1 VSRTKDGFVFY
12 INNWSSAFT
21 YRATSTAGDVALG
34 RGRLGRM
41 PVTVTGLEPGEAAIV
56 DIAVS
61 RTGYI
66 TETVSKRGVAKI
78 AFGLTTRFGTPT
90 YRTGNSSF
98 TVKISNYDPDYEYD
112 ITSNYGTLSIGTP
125 VGSIV
130 QLTVTGLNS
139 KTVRN
144 TKISVTTSR
153 TGYATV
159 TTSFI
164 S

>member
-1 VSRTKDGFVFY
+1 
-12 INNWSSAFT
+12 
-21 YRATSTAGDVALG
+21 
-34 RGRLGRM
+34 M
-41 PVTVTGLEPGEAAIV
+41 PVTVTDLNPGEAAIV

-66 TETVSKRGVAKI
+66 TESASKRGVAKI

-90 YRTGNSSF
+90 YKTGNNSF
-98 TVKISNYDPDYEYD
+98 TVKISNYDPDYEYE

-125 VGSIV
+125 VGTTL

-139 KTVRN
+139 KTLRN

-153 TGYATV
+153 TGYAKV
-159 TTSFI
+159 TATFI

>member
-1 VSRTKDGFVFY
+1 
-12 INNWSSAFT
+12 
-21 YRATSTAGDVALG
+21 
-34 RGRLGRM
+34 M
-41 PVTVTGLEPGEAAIV
+41 PVTVTDLNPGEAAIV

-61 RTGYI
+61 RNGYS
-66 TETVSKRGVAKI
+66 TESASKRGVAKI

-90 YRTGNSSF
+90 YKAGNNSF
-98 TVKISNYDPDYEYD
+98 TVKISNYDPDYEYE

-125 VGSIV
+125 VGTTLL
-130 QLTVTGLNS
+130 LTVTGLNS

-153 TGYATV
+153 TGYASV
-159 TTSFI
+159 TSTFI

>member
-1 VSRTKDGFVFY
+1 
-12 INNWSSAFT
+12 
-21 YRATSTAGDVALG
+21 
-34 RGRLGRM
+34 M
-41 PVTVTGLEPGEAAIV
+41 PVTVTDLNPGEAAIV

-66 TETVSKRGVAKI
+66 TESASKRGVAKI

-90 YRTGNSSF
+90 YKTGNNSF
-98 TVKISNYDPDYEYD
+98 TVKISNYDPDYEYE

-125 VGSIV
+125 VGTIL

-139 KTVRN
+139 TTLRN
-144 TKISVTTSR
+144 TKISVITTR
-153 TGYATV
+153 TGYAKV
-159 TTSFI
+159 TSTFI

>member
-1 VSRTKDGFVFY
+1 
-12 INNWSSAFT
+12 
-21 YRATSTAGDVALG
+21 
-34 RGRLGRM
+34 M
-41 PVTVTGLEPGEAAIV
+41 PVTVTDLNPGEAAIV

-66 TETVSKRGVAKI
+66 TESASKRGVAKI

-90 YRTGNSSF
+90 YKTGNNSF
-98 TVKISNYDPDYEYD
+98 TVKISNYDPDYEYE

-125 VGSIV
+125 VGTTL

-139 KTVRN
+139 KTLRN
-144 TKISVTTSR
+144 TKISVITTR
-153 TGYATV
+153 TGYAKV
-159 TTSFI
+159 TSTFI

>member
-1 VSRTKDGFVFY
+1 MTRITFALATVLSL
-12 INNWSSAFT
+12 AFT
-21 YRATSTAGDVALG
+21 PLAAQETNCDGWSQSGWEVAQ
-34 RGRLGRM
+34 
-41 PVTVTGLEPGEAAIV
+41 PFWEAATV

-66 TETVSKRGVAKI
+66 TETASKRGVAKI

-90 YRTGNSSF
+90 YKTSTMSF
-98 TVKISNYDPDYEYD
+98 TVKISNYDPNYEYD

-125 VGSIV
+125 VGSTLL
-130 QLTVTGLNS
+130 LTVTGLNS
-139 KTVRN
+139 KTLRN

-153 TGYATV
+153 TGYASV
-159 TTSFI
+159 TSSFI